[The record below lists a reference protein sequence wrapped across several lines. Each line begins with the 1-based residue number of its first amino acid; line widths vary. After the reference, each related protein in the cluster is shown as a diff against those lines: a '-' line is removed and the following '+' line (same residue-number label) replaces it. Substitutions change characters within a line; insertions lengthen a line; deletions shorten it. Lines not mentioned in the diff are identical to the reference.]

1 MKRSIVRRIGPALL
15 VALVATACVSR
26 TLENPAGQA
35 PPDMSVAPSLA
46 LEQFLRAANASDL
59 DSMARLFGTK
69 NGPWAQHVTD
79 VEADR
84 RMLTFA
90 SVLRHDDYL
99 ILGDATVPGRRGE
112 ATQLNVR
119 LTRDG
124 RSVDIPFVLAWAGG
138 LGWMIEQ
145 FDIEKLTRGR

>member
-1 MKRSIVRRIGPALL
+1 MKRSIVRRSGPVLL

-26 TLENPAGQA
+26 TLGTNGSQGP
-35 PPDMSVAPSLA
+35 PPDTSVAPALA

-69 NGPWAQHVTD
+69 DGPWAQHVTD
-79 VEADR
+79 TEADR

-99 ILGDATVPGRRGE
+99 ILGDAMVPGRRGE

-124 RSVDIPFVLAWAGG
+124 RSVDVPFVLTWAGG

-145 FDIEKLTRGR
+145 FDIEKLTGR